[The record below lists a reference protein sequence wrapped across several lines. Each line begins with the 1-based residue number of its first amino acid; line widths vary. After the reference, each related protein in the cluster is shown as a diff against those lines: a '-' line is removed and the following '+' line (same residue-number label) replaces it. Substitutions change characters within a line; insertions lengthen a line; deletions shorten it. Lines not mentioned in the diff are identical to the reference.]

1 MPDLLIRAGEIVK
14 IPVYSRAKLEIEGLQ
29 LQFRSDASKIQLLDV
44 RSGQLSIDHE
54 SVSISEGS
62 DIVRLSALTVE
73 GIVLKEEQPLFYL
86 DVYVKEDA
94 DLSHVLALGSSDF
107 AAEVYKSSGERAEIV
122 LAFGHVQAGK
132 TELSDLMFQNR
143 PNPFREETVVEFWL
157 ADSQEASVRI
167 YDVSGRMVKE
177 IKQYYNQGPNQVTI
191 TREDLQPGMLYYE
204 LQTNRGQIV
213 KRMILLE

>member
-1 MPDLLIRAGEIVK
+1 
-14 IPVYSRAKLEIEGLQ
+14 
-29 LQFRSDASKIQLLDV
+29 
-44 RSGQLSIDHE
+44 
-54 SVSISEGS
+54 
-62 DIVRLSALTVE
+62 
-73 GIVLKEEQPLFYL
+73 
-86 DVYVKEDA
+86 
-94 DLSHVLALGSSDF
+94 
-107 AAEVYKSSGERAEIV
+107 
-122 LAFGHVQAGK
+122 
-132 TELSDLMFQNR
+132 
-143 PNPFREETVVEFWL
+143 VVEFWL